1 MNPETKKLNFESN
14 FWLRCD
20 VGLIFHLIH
29 QIYAIVHHLLKQ
41 MTEICLLS
49 LLAVL
54 WRNKLLYVHDSIL
67 NSLLTYSSVLAHPLS
82 WLLQIWNKSE
92 IKQDV

>member
-41 MTEICLLS
+41 MTKICLLS

-54 WRNKLLYVHDSIL
+54 
-67 NSLLTYSSVLAHPLS
+67 
-82 WLLQIWNKSE
+82 
-92 IKQDV
+92 